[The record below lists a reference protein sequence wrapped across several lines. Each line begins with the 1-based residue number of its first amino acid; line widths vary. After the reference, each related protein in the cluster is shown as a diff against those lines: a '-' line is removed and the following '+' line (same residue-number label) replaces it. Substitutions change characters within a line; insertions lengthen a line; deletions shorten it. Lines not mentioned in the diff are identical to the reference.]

1 MGLELNRPKSS
12 YNVRNG
18 PTGEFGETVTELV
31 AEVAVAPDDVLAYL
45 RKELWIPENASEVLS
60 KRLNVILSLVQNS
73 SDTKSGVRG
82 HQHVAE

>member
-1 MGLELNRPKSS
+1 M
-12 YNVRNG
+12 
-18 PTGEFGETVTELV
+18 TELV

-45 RKELWIPENASEVLS
+45 RKELLIPENASEVLS